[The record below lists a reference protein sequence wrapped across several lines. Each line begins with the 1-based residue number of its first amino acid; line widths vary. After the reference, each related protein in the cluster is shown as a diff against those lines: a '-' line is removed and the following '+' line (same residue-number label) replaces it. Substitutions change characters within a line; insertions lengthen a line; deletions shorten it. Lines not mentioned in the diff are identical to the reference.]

1 MILPIRG
8 LRLGLVLVFGALLG
22 ACSPFTYLNAMATD
36 EHYAFQSDIA
46 YGGLPR
52 HRLDLYRPL
61 GQASH
66 PAPVVVF
73 FYGGG
78 WKGGA
83 RADYR
88 FVAAALASRGVLVV
102 VPDYRV
108 YPEVVFPAF
117 VEDGAMAVKWVQS
130 EVARFGGDERRIY
143 LMGHSAGAHIAAML
157 ALNRRYLDST
167 DGDGGR
173 LAGFIGLAG
182 PYDFLPVTSTTMKK
196 IFGNPA
202 PRSTQPID
210 FVTADAPP
218 TLLVTGDADRTVLPE
233 NSRRLA
239 ERIRA
244 MGGRASE
251 VSYEGVGHAR
261 IVGAF
266 SPPLSKGVPVVEDV
280 LRFIERS

>member
-1 MILPIRG
+1 M
-8 LRLGLVLVFGALLG
+8 LLG
-22 ACSPFTYLNAMATD
+22 GCSPFTYLNAVAPD
-36 EHYAFQSDIA
+36 ELYVSESDIA

-52 HRLDLYRPL
+52 QRLDLYRPL
-61 GQASH
+61 GHSA
-66 PAPVVVF
+66 PAAPVVVF

-88 FVAAALASRGVLVV
+88 FVAAELASRGVLVV

-117 VEDGAMAVKWVQS
+117 VEDGALAVKWVQDR
-130 EVARFGGDERRIY
+130 VAQYGGDTGRIY

-157 ALNRRYLDST
+157 ALNRRYLESAGA
-167 DGDGGR
+167 DGNR

-182 PYDFLPVTSTTMKK
+182 PYDFLPVTSKTMKR
-196 IFGNPA
+196 IFGDPA

-210 FVTADAPP
+210 FVTAAAPP
-218 TLLVTGDADRTVLPE
+218 VLLVTGEDDTTVLPE

-244 MGGRASE
+244 AGGSASE
-251 VSYEGVGHAR
+251 ISYEGVGHAR